1 VGLEER
7 MVKVNVYIRR
17 KRANVGDGIVPSFGW
32 VAELGGFSSALLM
45 EVLKT
50 KEKKIYHKR

>member
-17 KRANVGDGIVPSFGW
+17 KRANVGDGTVPSFGW
-32 VAELGGFSSALLM
+32 VAELGGFSSALFM

-50 KEKKIYHKR
+50 KEKKIYDKR